1 MYMSIIYTYAWQVT
15 HFPSRQVVALVSVWR
30 VLRGAREAGLWG
42 GWRPFNQQKM
52 LGLSVENDETWGFHG
67 IYPWK
72 MGISWDLSMENGDLM
87 GFIHGKRRFNQQQIG
102 I

>member
-1 MYMSIIYTYAWQVT
+1 
-15 HFPSRQVVALVSVWR
+15 
-30 VLRGAREAGLWG
+30 
-42 GWRPFNQQKM
+42 
-52 LGLSVENDETWGFHG
+52 
-67 IYPWK
+67 